1 MLKREDFVV
10 LNVQQQVDLVNTYLI
25 QGKSMIDVFKRE
37 CIIEADESG
46 VRKRFVKNGFNHDK
60 GKNQY
65 IKIKDTTGLSQKYC
79 KKDTMKNQ
87 YPESNTIVNKDLKSY
102 SNTKVIPLDKH
113 SQSIPQGALNN
124 EYSNSNTLVVPDDKT
139 ERILKLVDQQP
150 ELEELLQWWKNEKNI
165 IEIPK
170 ITLDKVELTGQIIG
184 KTFKTYKNVIDKF
197 LEFCDKHKEYTQRDL
212 VSQALLEYVQKYK

>member
-1 MLKREDFVV
+1 MKREDFVV
-10 LNVQQQVDLVNTYLI
+10 LTVQQQVDLVNTYLI

-65 IKIKDTTGLSQKYC
+65 IKVKNTTGIAKEYSNKN
-79 KKDTMKNQ
+79 TTENQ
-87 YPESNTIVNKDLKSY
+87 YPESNTIVNQDRKSNG
-102 SNTKVIPLDKH
+102 NTKVIPLDKY
-113 SQSIPQGALNN
+113 SQSTPQVVLNK
-124 EYSNSNTLVVPDDKT
+124 EYPNSNTLVIPADKT
-139 ERILKLVDQQP
+139 QRILKLVDQQP
-150 ELEELLQWWKNEKNI
+150 DLEELLQWWKNEKNI

-197 LEFCDKHKEYTQRDL
+197 LEFCDKHREYTQRDL

>member
-37 CIIEADESG
+37 CIIEADESS

-65 IKIKDTTGLSQKYC
+65 IKDKHTTGISQRYS
-79 KKDTMKNQ
+79 KKNTMENQ
-87 YPESNTIVNKDLKSY
+87 YPESNTIVNKDLKS
-102 SNTKVIPLDKH
+102 NGITKVIPLDKH
-113 SQSIPQGALNN
+113 SQSIPQGVFNN
-124 EYSNSNTLVVPDDKT
+124 EYSNSNPLVVPADKT

-150 ELEELLQWWKNEKNI
+150 ELEELLQWWRNEKNI

-197 LEFCDKHKEYTQRDL
+197 LEFCDKHKEYMQRDL